1 MCSVLTLSLQLARAE
16 DPLAQQ
22 KAELMFRENLPRW
35 KVEMAARC
43 TQDWR
48 LAHLDRYTGAKEIGP
63 TPST

>member
-1 MCSVLTLSLQLARAE
+1 MQLARAE

-48 LAHLDRYTGAKEIGP
+48 LAHLDRYTGVW
-63 TPST
+63 